1 MRYLTLLIMALAYA
15 QKKGRSEAPSTT
27 PTPKDPTIIKI
38 YQQALHYKDPLTRIY
53 ALHQRIA
60 LEGASFALRDTLAQ
74 TYFEAGMYPQAIAV
88 AEELLNEDPKNAALA
103 ELRALAYFYLQD
115 PKKALDAYEKLYEI
129 TQEPTHLYQVISL
142 QFNLQRYG
150 ECQANIDRLLN
161 QPESAQAQVRITLP
175 DGRVQTVPVRAAALN
190 VRGVLLRLQKEY
202 QKAQEAFEEALKIA
216 PDFLLAKGNLE
227 DLQKEITDPAPKKDK
242 K

>member
-1 MRYLTLLIMALAYA
+1 MRYLAFIALMLVYA
-15 QKKGRSEAPSTT
+15 QKRNQSPTATSAPPARDTLVS
-27 PTPKDPTIIKI
+27 KI
-38 YQQALHYKDPLTRIY
+38 YQQTLRYKDPFVRLY

-74 TYFEAGMYPQAIAV
+74 AYFEAGMYPQVIAV
-88 AEELLNEDPKNAALA
+88 AEELLSEDPKNATLA

-115 PKKALDAYEKLYEI
+115 AKKALDAYEKLYEI
-129 TQEPTHLYQVISL
+129 TQEPLHLYQVISL

-150 ECQANIDRLLN
+150 ECQANIDRVLS
-161 QPESAQAQVRITLP
+161 QPESAQTQVRITLP
-175 DGRVQTVPVRAAALN
+175 DGRVQAVPVRAAALN

-202 QKAQEAFEEALKIA
+202 KKAQEAFEEALKIA

-227 DLQKEITDPAPKKDK
+227 DLQKELSASATQGSKK
-242 K
+242 